1 MLFKTSPF
9 SRLFGQMIRQRGQ
22 EEAAQAIRSAQ
33 EMPGGSNRNVPH
45 IPSSASSSR
54 QPPPQQRSAE
64 ADGPDM
70 VGGDETDPMIN
81 LLQQIFLQMG

>member
-22 EEAAQAIRSAQ
+22 EEVAQG
-33 EMPGGSNRNVPH
+33 MPGGSNRNVPH
-45 IPSSASSSR
+45 IPSSAGSSR